1 MSKHSD
7 TLIWLDRQEARIFQ
21 VTADA
26 ASKFVV
32 RPDVHRPKSHQEVR
46 SPDGLPA
53 NPDSAFFERI
63 AAHMQITHGTFL
75 AGPGNIKFELKHYLD
90 LHHPIVAA
98 RIHRVEALDDLGD
111 DALIA
116 QARGFFAARG
126 HRDMAEAS

>member
-63 AAHMQITHGTFL
+63 AAHMQIRTG
-75 AGPGNIKFELKHYLD
+75 
-90 LHHPIVAA
+90 
-98 RIHRVEALDDLGD
+98 RSSRVPETSSSSSSTIWTCTTRLW
-111 DALIA
+111 
-116 QARGFFAARG
+116 RR
-126 HRDMAEAS
+126 ASTAWRRSMTSVTMR